1 MILQKKI
8 DKKVKF
14 KILKNK
20 YGSRISLTTAHG
32 TWPPTSD
39 KLDLVHR
46 GFCGN
51 ECTTCVNDICTL
63 IIIKVTIILN
73 PCTQMAIRF
82 LKWN

>member
-20 YGSRISLTTAHG
+20 YGLRISLTTAHG

-51 ECTTCVNDICTL
+51 EVHYMREWYLYIDNN
-63 IIIKVTIILN
+63 KGN
-73 PCTQMAIRF
+73 NYP
-82 LKWN
+82 